1 MIERKFINQNINEF
15 QIKEFIISTI
25 RNAGHSKTQLKKT
38 PMGDKVVVDVA
49 RPGLIVGQK
58 GQNIKLLTTQLKKR
72 FNLKN
77 PQIEINEVKNVN
89 LDAQIVAD
97 RIASALE
104 RFGSQRFKGIM
115 HKAVEHIT
123 SSGALGAEILLSG
136 KIPSSR
142 AKTWRVYSGYLKK
155 CGDIAISKV
164 KSAQSQAL
172 LKTGIV
178 GIKVKIMTPDTF
190 LPDKIKI
197 FDEEQQTIVEE
208 IKPKVE
214 KKRKPTKKKATKRKT
229 TKKKTTKKTDGKK

>member
-1 MIERKFINQNINEF
+1 MIERKFVKQNINEF

-38 PMGDKVVVDVA
+38 PMGDKVVIDVA

-58 GQNIKLLTTQLKKR
+58 GQNIKALTVQLKKK
-72 FNLKN
+72 FGLKN
-77 PQIEINEVKNVN
+77 PQIEINEVANIN

-115 HKAVEHIT
+115 HKALEHT
-123 SSGALGAEILLSG
+123 LSSGALGAEILLSG

-155 CGDIAISKV
+155 CGDIAITDV

-178 GIKVKIMTPDTF
+178 GIKVKIMTPDTV

-197 FDEEQQTIVEE
+197 LDEPITVIEE
-208 IKPKVE
+208 IKEKPK
-214 KKRKPTKKKATKRKT
+214 KTTKRKT
-229 TKKKTTKKTDGKK
+229 TKKKTTKRKTTKKKVEKKKE